1 MMDGYLQILIEL
13 IFGYIALFALTKIM
27 GKTQITQITP
37 FDFISALI
45 LGELVGNAIYDNDIK
60 FQKVIYAVVIWGIL
74 IFITEIL
81 TQKKKGLRKLLEG
94 KPSIVIRKGKIDYGM
109 LKKAH
114 LDINQ
119 LQHLLRSRGIFSV
132 RECEYAILETDGS
145 ISVLRKSSYEPVT
158 IRDLNLPRSPVK
170 LPVTLILDGEIEAD
184 NLLFIKWNEE
194 MLFNEMKKVGIDS
207 EKDVLYAEWREG
219 EELFIQT
226 Y

>member
-1 MMDGYLQILIEL
+1 MDGYLQILIEL